1 MVKFELRKIK
11 YFDAMSE
18 ETPCFTAEIWEKGKL
33 VAYAKNEGH
42 GGGNYIYQADGLKY
56 QDVAK
61 FDDIDVECEI
71 FGRVWEDFD
80 VRRLQ
85 SKNFVIKKDDKIYTT
100 KFPMSITKLKKHKD
114 YATWKDGQIKKH
126 SKDGYEVLNR
136 NL

>member
-18 ETPCFTAEIWEKGKL
+18 ETPCFTAEIWENGKH
-33 VAYAKNEGH
+33 VAYAKNDGH
-42 GGGNYIYQADGLKY
+42 GGCNYIHQVEGLKY
-56 QDVAK
+56 DDVKK
-61 FDDIDVECEI
+61 FDDMDVEAEI

-80 VRRLQ
+80 IRQTQ
-85 SKNFVIKKDDKIYTT
+85 SKGFVLKKDDKIYTV
-100 KFPMSITKLKKHKD
+100 KFPMTITKLKKASN

-126 SKDGYEVLNR
+126 TKDGYEVLNR